1 MRPVYMIAGGI
12 TKFAKAHPEKD
23 FRLMVKEAF
32 DYALAD
38 LDGRLTTRQIDGSVI
53 AYFSDHFTRQLKAGA
68 MVQDFVGLC
77 PKPNVRVEGGGATGG
92 LCFQTAYQAVASG
105 RLNVCAAMGF
115 ETMSTVETW
124 KGNDFIALASDTKF
138 DYPLGGFYTG
148 YYAMM
153 AVRHMHE
160 FGTTEQQMAQVAVK
174 NYANAAH
181 NPFAQH
187 RRAVSVED
195 VLNSEMIAYPLRR
208 LTTCVMSDGAAVC
221 LLASEEEAKKFCPN
235 PIRVAGIGC
244 GSDTMRMADRPHG
257 QVPLLPHEREGDYA
271 NLKYPGVHSFRAG
284 RMAAIEAYRM
294 AGVQDPR
301 RDIKVWE
308 LHDAYASAEMQQ
320 YEDVGL
326 CPYGQSGRFVEEG
339 RAALNGANPVNPSG
353 GLLACGHP
361 VGATGLMQLVFC
373 FWQCQGSIAR
383 HFGDPHCQVANV
395 KRAAAYSHAGTGTY
409 VTISIL
415 ERP

>member
-1 MRPVYMIAGGI
+1 MLAGGI
-12 TKFAKAHPEKD
+12 TKFAKAHPDKD

-32 DYALAD
+32 DAALAN
-38 LDGRLTTRQIDGSVI
+38 LGGRLAPADIDGSVI
-53 AYFSDHFTRQLKAGA
+53 SYFSDHFTRQLKAGA
-68 MVQDFVGLC
+68 MVQDFCGLC
-77 PKPNVRVEGGGATGG
+77 PKPNIRIEGGGATGG
-92 LCFQTAYQAVASG
+92 LCFQAAWQAVASG
-105 RLNVCAAMGF
+105 RFDVCAAMGF

-160 FGTTEQQMAQVAVK
+160 FGTTEEQMARVAVK

-187 RRAVSVED
+187 RRPLTLEE
-195 VLNSEMIAYPLRR
+195 VLASEMIAYPLRR
-208 LTTCVMSDGAAVC
+208 ATTCVMSDGAAC
-221 LLASEEEAKKFCPN
+221 CILASEKMAEEFCDN
-235 PIRVAGIGC
+235 PVRVAGIGC
-244 GSDTMRMADRPHG
+244 GSDTMRMADRPQG
-257 QVPLLPHEREGDYA
+257 RVPLLPHERESDYRD
-271 NLKYPGVHSFRAG
+271 LKYPGVHSFRAG
-284 RMAAIEAYRM
+284 RMAAIEAYRR
-294 AGVQDPR
+294 AGIEDPR
-301 RDIKVWE
+301 EQIDVWE

-326 CPYGQSGRFVEEG
+326 CKYGEAGRFVEEG
-339 RAALNGANPVNPSG
+339 RATVQGKNPVNPSG

-361 VGATGLMQLVFC
+361 VGATGLMQLVFG
-373 FWQCQGSIAR
+373 FWQCQQTIAK
-383 HFGDPHCQVANV
+383 HFGDPFCQVKNAR
-395 KRAAAYSHAGTGTY
+395 RAAAYSHAGTGTY

-415 ERP
+415 EKP